1 MRHTSGLANW
11 SIHHPVGVVMI
22 ALAVMVLGSF
32 ALNRLAVDLLP
43 HIIYP
48 EIRVRIIDSGV
59 PPPVMEDR
67 VTRQLEEQLAIT
79 EDATHVQS
87 TTTQGTTTVDLAF
100 EYGKD
105 IDEVNGVPAK
115 HKAFNKQSVVI
126 AEKNI
131 PTYTKT
137 EKSQVVYAAGYYG
150 LKFPEAGWKNAY
162 CVKLETLYNYVFIG
176 PFKSKTQLEAEIH
189 RANI

>member
-1 MRHTSGLANW
+1 MYT
-11 SIHHPVGVVMI
+11 VE
-22 ALAVMVLGSF
+22 
-32 ALNRLAVDLLP
+32 
-43 HIIYP
+43 IIKDKFW
-48 EIRVRIIDSGV
+48 IV
-59 PPPVMEDR
+59 
-67 VTRQLEEQLAIT
+67 
-79 EDATHVQS
+79 EDAGIKLGLIRKTQS
-87 TTTQGTTTVDLAF
+87 SDFEVIMQDALDVETLPFDALTSKFGNKILESKQVKKIESV

-105 IDEVNGVPAK
+105 LDEVNGVPTK

-126 AEKNI
+126 AEKDI

-176 PFKSKTQLEAEIH
+176 PFNSKTQLEAEIN
-189 RANI
+189 RASVQ